1 MSVSIIGNKCCAC
14 RTCEQIC
21 SVRAISFK
29 RDEDGYEQV
38 CVDSSACVECGLCEK
53 VCPILEV
60 RKPLVKSNPILCG
73 AALAKDN
80 VIKQSGSSGGLFGVF
95 AQYFIQA
102 GGVVYGAAFDNDLQ
116 LKTRKATTQEELS
129 PLFKSKYLLCNTE
142 DNFKQIREDL
152 KNGLM
157 VLYCS
162 TPCQIAGLQAFLRR
176 NYDNLL
182 CVEFACHGVGN
193 QQQFNQSIKYLE
205 EKNKLKIHKFD
216 FRYKKQDS
224 STSSH
229 YYYYYGEK
237 DGRPIAKQG
246 LYLFVPYYNA
256 YCKQWICRDIC
267 YRCPYATNERNA
279 DITIGDFHSIAKF
292 LPEIDRFKGVSMFLC
307 NTHKGLS
314 FFDTIQ
320 DRMDVFPLSWDEIKT
335 ENRFSGQEIAPKER
349 EELLLCIRNNGF
361 ERAAKTL
368 LNPWNDWKRLIY
380 YNLPTFIRKSIFK
393 IISSK

>member
-1 MSVSIIGNKCCAC
+1 MSVSTIGNKCCAC

-21 SVRAISFK
+21 SVSAISFK

-38 CVDSSACVECGLCEK
+38 CVDTSVCVECGLCEK
-53 VCPILEV
+53 VCPVLEV
-60 RKPLVKSNPILCG
+60 RKPLEKSNPILCG
-73 AALAKDN
+73 AALAKDD
-80 VIKQSGSSGGLFGVF
+80 VIKLSGSSGGLFGVF
-95 AQYFIQA
+95 AQHIIQEEGA
-102 GGVVYGAAFDNDLQ
+102 VYGAAFDDNLQ
-116 LKTRKATTQEELS
+116 LKTRKATTLEELP

-142 DNFKQIREDL
+142 DSFKQIREDL
-152 KNGLM
+152 KKGIK

-193 QQQFNQSIKYLE
+193 QQQFDQSIKYLE
-205 EKNKLKIHKFD
+205 GKNKLKIYKFD

-224 STSSH
+224 SNSSH
-229 YYYYYGEK
+229 YYYYYGK
-237 DGRPIAKQG
+237 KGGRPVAKHG

-279 DITIGDFHSIAKF
+279 DITIGDFHTIAKY
-292 LPEIDRFKGVSMFLC
+292 LPKIDRFKGVSMFLC
-307 NTHKGLS
+307 NTPKGLS
-314 FFDTIQ
+314 FFDSI
-320 DRMDVFPLSWDEIKT
+320 RGCLVVFPLSWDDIKT
-335 ENRFSGQEIAPKER
+335 ENRFFGQENAPKER

-361 ERAAKTL
+361 DRAARTL
-368 LNPWNDWKRLIY
+368 LNPWNDWKRLFY
-380 YNLPTFIRKSIFK
+380 YNLPSFVRKSVFK
-393 IISSK
+393 IISGK